1 MIELILGIIILY
13 LIVQF
18 LIWLW
23 EIIVIIFPY
32 VLGIL
37 ILGGSVYLF
46 ILIAPGL
53 IKLIGYLFGLVW
65 IVLKFFM
72 IIVQKLVTLFFSLII
87 NALTLM
93 FNWLWAIM
101 IMSVP
106 IFQALFFQADSN
118 IVIIFPLLCV
128 IIGLISIGLKRPS
141 NKQL

>member
-72 IIVQKLVTLFFSLII
+72 IIVQKLVTLFFSWII

>member
-53 IKLIGYLFGLVW
+53 IKLIGYIFGVVW
-65 IVLKFFM
+65 TVLKFFM
-72 IIVQKLVTLFFSLII
+72 IIVQKLVTLFFSWII
-87 NALTLM
+87 NELTLM

>member
-1 MIELILGIIILY
+1 
-13 LIVQF
+13 VQF

-72 IIVQKLVTLFFSLII
+72 IIVQKLVTLFFSWII